1 VSIILHTPR
10 RPAADL
16 QRASEKRNLYRRH
29 KTVSTA
35 TKRQAITAPIVANP
49 LLSHAVRVGDLVFTS
64 GFVAIDP
71 ETGKPVGG
79 DIRAQTQRVIENL
92 KLVLEAA
99 GTTLD
104 EAVKATVYLRNW
116 EDFEAFNDVYHEYF
130 PQEPPGRTCTQA
142 GRLGGQFLVE
152 IELIIGSLLRC
163 LACMANTCWASPKD

>member
-1 VSIILHTPR
+1 M
-10 RPAADL
+10 
-16 QRASEKRNLYRRH
+16 
-29 KTVSTA
+29 STA
-35 TKRQAITAPIVANP
+35 TKKQMIRAPIVVNP

-71 ETGKPVGG
+71 DTGRSIGG

-116 EDFEAFNDVYHEYF
+116 EDFDAFNEVYHEYF
-130 PQEPPGRTCTQA
+130 AQDPPGRTCTQA

-152 IELIIGSLLRC
+152 IELI
-163 LACMANTCWASPKD
+163 ACRP